1 MAIYCKTKKRLCE
14 HVDDF
19 CLPVNVP
26 PLFVSQAISLSS
38 KIFWKGYVE
47 QRRIS
52 SNELVGRVS
61 RLESAKFSL
70 NFALFSL
77 PAENTTRVK

>member
-26 PLFVSQAISLSS
+26 PLFVFQAISLSS
-38 KIFWKGYVE
+38 EIFWKGYYAE
-47 QRRIS
+47 EGRIS
-52 SNELVGRVS
+52 
-61 RLESAKFSL
+61 
-70 NFALFSL
+70 
-77 PAENTTRVK
+77 